1 MKRLI
6 TLAVLAVSLIQFA
19 MPAFADEVE
28 LVNLVKQ
35 LQGEMA
41 QMKQTIQGQDRKIAI
56 LESRPGPELTSAAAP
71 SGSSEAI
78 PMSDYEFNERLAAA
92 TGGANK
98 WLKDLKFSGDLRLR
112 YEGFKYTSGAST
124 ETDDRNR
131 FRYRLR
137 YGFEKKF
144 SEDLKVGFALASGET
159 SSGTSIDPTSTNQ
172 TLDGSFNFKPIMI
185 EKAYAAYSP
194 SLLKDRGMLSKAE
207 FGAGKVNNPF
217 ERGSSDMIWDRD
229 VKPEGA
235 YETFNLKI
243 LDSEDVSINGFFTAG
258 QFILD
263 EDGTTGGDSNLWAYQ
278 GGINPIIYTPLF
290 DKPVDLL
297 SAVSFYD
304 FSNFARKSNYT
315 VNGTAFSGGTR
326 GNPNVAGSTTEL
338 DAGSFKTVEFYQE
351 MAIYPFPFPT
361 RFFFDFAH
369 NLGDDAGPGSIVNE
383 NDAYSYGVKLGSIVG
398 KGDWEA
404 QWAYKT
410 IGANAVV
417 GAFNDSD
424 FGDGHSGKAGH
435 LFKVAY
441 ALTDNMTLNSAAFF
455 VHNLNNGTAGVIDQE
470 QRRFQMDM
478 SWKF

>member
-6 TLAVLAVSLIQFA
+6 SLAVLAVSLIQFVT
-19 MPAFADEVE
+19 PAFADEVE
-28 LVNLVKQ
+28 LMNLVKQ
-35 LQGEMA
+35 LQGEMV
-41 QMKQTIQGQDRKIAI
+41 QMKQTIQSQDRKIAI
-56 LESRPGPELTSAAAP
+56 LESRPGSEGAQSVTAT
-71 SGSSEAI
+71 GSEPV
-78 PMSDYEFNERLAAA
+78 PMSDYEFNQRLEAA

-112 YEGFKYTSGAST
+112 YEAFNYNNGTTS

-144 SEDLKVGFALASGET
+144 SEDLKAGFALASGET
-159 SSGTSIDPTSTNQ
+159 SSGLSIDPTSTNQ
-172 TLDGSFNFKPIMI
+172 TLDGNFNFKPIMI
-185 EKAYAAYSP
+185 EKAYASYSP
-194 SLLKDRGMLSKAE
+194 ALLKNRGILSSAE
-207 FGAGKVNNPF
+207 FTGGKFTNPF
-217 ERGSSDMIWDRD
+217 EKGSSDMVWDRD

-235 YETFNLKI
+235 YEMFNLKL
-243 LDSEDVSINGFFTAG
+243 LDTEDLSINGFFTAG

-263 EDGTTGGDSNLWAYQ
+263 EDATVGGDSNLWAYQ

-290 DKPVDLL
+290 EKPIDLL
-297 SAVSFYD
+297 SAVSLYD
-304 FSNFARKSNYT
+304 YSNFARKSNFT
-315 VNGTAFSGGTR
+315 VNGTAFTGGTR
-326 GNPNVAGSTTEL
+326 GNTNVVGDTTEL
-338 DAGSFKTVEFYQE
+338 DAGSFRVLEFYQE

-361 RFFFDFAH
+361 RLFFDFAH
-369 NLGDDAGPGSIVNE
+369 NLGDSAGTGSIVNE
-383 NDAYSYGVKLGSIVG
+383 NEAYAFGLKFGSIVK

-410 IGANAVV
+410 IGANSVV

-424 FGDGHSGKAGH
+424 FGDGHAGKAGN
-435 LFKVAY
+435 LFKLGY
-441 ALTDNMTLNSAAFF
+441 ALTDNVTLNSAAFF

-470 QRRFQMDM
+470 QRRFQLDL